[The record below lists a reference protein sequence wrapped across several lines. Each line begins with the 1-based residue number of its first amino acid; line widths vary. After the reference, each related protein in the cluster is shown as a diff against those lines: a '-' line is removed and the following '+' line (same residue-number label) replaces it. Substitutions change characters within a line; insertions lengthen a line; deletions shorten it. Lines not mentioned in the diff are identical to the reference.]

1 VKIGLVCP
9 YAWDKP
15 GGVQAHV
22 RDLAETLLARGHDV
36 SVFTPAEDDDALPDY
51 CVGAGTPIPIPY
63 NGSVARLLLGP
74 VSAGRTRK
82 WLRQNDFDILHVHEP
97 TAPSVTWVSCL
108 LTDAPIVAT
117 FHMSNTRSRA
127 MVAFEPFFVP
137 ALEKVR
143 ARIAVSEA
151 ARRTTVEHLGGDAVL
166 IPNGVQVSHFAEAQ
180 ILPGHPDGRTL
191 AFVGRID
198 EPRKGL
204 DVLLAALRH
213 VPDARLLVV
222 GPGEID
228 LDSDLAGRVELL
240 GKVDEAT
247 KASVLRSADIFV
259 APNIGGESFGIV
271 LLEAM
276 AAGTAIVASDL
287 DAFERVLA
295 DGSAGELFPA
305 GDADALGGALAAL
318 LADAPRRASLAAA
331 GSAAVAQF
339 DWAIVSDS
347 ILRVYETVL
356 EGENLAP
363 AETRSGTRTS
373 AARISA
379 RLTDGWGR

>member
-1 VKIGLVCP
+1 MNIGLVCP

-22 RDLAETLLARGHDV
+22 RDLAEVLIERDHRV
-36 SVFTPAEDDDALPDY
+36 SVLTPAEDDDALPEY
-51 CVGAGTPIPIPY
+51 CVAAGTPIPIPY

-97 TAPSVTWVSCL
+97 IAPSVTWVSCMFA
-108 LTDAPIVAT
+108 DVPVVAT
-117 FHMSNTRSRA
+117 FHTSNPRSRA
-127 MVAFEPFFVP
+127 MVAFEPAFVP

-151 ARRTTVEHLGGDAVL
+151 ARRTNVEHLGGDAVL
-166 IPNGVQVSHFAEAQ
+166 IPNGVRVDHFASARP
-180 ILPGHPDGRTL
+180 LPGRPDGRTL

-204 DVLLAALRH
+204 DVLLEALPLL
-213 VPDARLLVV
+213 PDVHLLVA

-228 LDSDLAGRVELL
+228 LDRRLADRVTLL
-240 GKVDEAT
+240 GLVDEPT
-247 KASVLRSADIFV
+247 KASVLRSADVFV
-259 APNIGGESFGIV
+259 APNTGGESFGIV

-276 AAGTAIVASDL
+276 AAETAVVASDL
-287 DAFERVLA
+287 DAFRRVL
-295 DGSAGELFPA
+295 GPEYRGGFFPP
-305 GDADALGGALAAL
+305 GDVVALSTEVRRL
-318 LADAPRRASLAAA
+318 LDDPATRAAA
-331 GSAAVAQF
+331 VEDGRVAVAKY
-339 DWAIVSDS
+339 DWASVADQ

-356 EGENLAP
+356 EGEALAP
-363 AETRSGTRTS
+363 AQEARS
-373 AARISA
+373 A
-379 RLTDGWGR
+379 DGRR